1 MEKNNDGIEID
12 FSGVNGDTKKVYDV
26 NYIKSTL
33 VKLFGWFIFLQKKD
47 KMVTEDNCGTVNS
60 DGKTVMLDNKV
71 FAYTSTAITSAKQQ
85 IVSFGIS
92 KIEVD
97 LFKHTICVR
106 GESSICSMNSKIDEF
121 KEFLN
126 SDKALEV
133 LSLNKINNDFSSLKT
148 TLTTESN
155 SLEFIRNS
163 DIEFKT
169 RESEDWMRYMF
180 DFESAYYAILY

>member
-1 MEKNNDGIEID
+1 MEKNNDGIKID
-12 FSGVNGDTKKVYDV
+12 FSGVNRDTKNVCDI

-33 VKLFGWFIFLQKKD
+33 VKLLGWFIFLKKKD
-47 KMVTEDNCGTVNS
+47 KMITEDNCGAVNS
-60 DGKTVMLDNKV
+60 DGKTVMLENKV
-71 FAYTSTAITSAKQQ
+71 YAYTSAAITSAKQQ

-97 LFKHTICVR
+97 LFEHIMCVR
-106 GESSICSMNSKIDEF
+106 GESNICSMNSKIDEF

-133 LSLNKINNDFSSLKT
+133 LSLNKINNEFSRLNT
-148 TLTTESN
+148 ILTTEN
-155 SLEFIRNS
+155 DSLEFIRNS

-180 DFESAYYAILY
+180 DFESAYYATLY